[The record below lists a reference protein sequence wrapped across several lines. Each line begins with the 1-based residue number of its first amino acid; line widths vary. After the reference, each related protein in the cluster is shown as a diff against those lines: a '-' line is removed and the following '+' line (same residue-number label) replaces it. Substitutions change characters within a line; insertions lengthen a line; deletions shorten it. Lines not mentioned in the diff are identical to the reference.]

1 MQLKIKVL
9 ATAAVIGTMAV
20 AALPSSS
27 QADTFSTACSALG
40 LPSSTTPIS
49 LGALGG
55 VTLTLC
61 SAAVVNPDPC
71 PAGTTPLVVAVPG
84 VLNLDTHICL

>member
-1 MQLKIKVL
+1 
-9 ATAAVIGTMAV
+9 MAV
-20 AALPSSS
+20 AAVPSPS
-27 QADTFSTACSALG
+27 QADTFSSTCSALG

-71 PAGTTPLVVAVPG
+71 PQGTTPLVLGYPG
-84 VLNLDTHICL
+84 CCNLNTRLCL